1 MRISDWSSDVCSSDL
16 PWEQLTTKSPT
27 HKNNTTRCK
36 NREEQTMSAKASGS
50 HLSCLSTFNRLLS
63 TLTSQELGRIR
74 HELVP
79 VNWKVDQILVEPL
92 DPMYY
97 VWFPE
102 TCVVSLSVALEQGVT
117 CEAGIIGSDGVVG
130 YEAFLGNDLAL
141 SRHVVQEIGRA
152 PQQIGRAHV

>member
-1 MRISDWSSDVCSSDL
+1 
-16 PWEQLTTKSPT
+16 
-27 HKNNTTRCK
+27 
-36 NREEQTMSAKASGS
+36 MSAKASGS

-130 YEAFLGNDLAL
+130 RSEEHTSELQSLMRISYD
-141 SRHVVQEIGRA
+141 V
-152 PQQIGRAHV
+152 